1 MRNCLIS
8 FVHDIDKNNNRQDNN
23 RNDDIDDWSLVLR
36 YLNLISH

>member
-8 FVHDIDKNNNRQDNN
+8 FVHDIDKNNNGQDNN
-23 RNDDIDDWSLVLR
+23 RNDDIEHWSLVLR